1 MPLRSCKIKHFHQ
14 FCGVSFRIAGKRRIF
29 AKNLHRMSDYSTN
42 ASVNLQINGQ
52 QAQETLSNLKKAAL
66 NLTEQIAKA
75 AAAGDK
81 VTLKKLR
88 KEFTDVKRQIKEM
101 ESTTMQVESVLKRL
115 DHASPRDL
123 QRTLVTLN
131 KQLEYMERG
140 SEAWNAHTRKIK
152 AVKDEIAKVNV
163 ELAKSQ
169 TFLERVNSKWQE
181 WQTVAMGAAAA
192 LTGAVMAGKK
202 AVQMYAEMEQEM
214 ANVRKYTG
222 MTAEEVEHLNDQF
235 KKIDTRSS
243 RDELNRLAQEAG
255 RLGKTSEED
264 VLGFVKAADQINVAL
279 DELGEGATLQLSKL
293 TSIFGDEERLGT
305 EQSLLAVG
313 SVINEL
319 SQNCTAGA
327 SYLSEF
333 SQRLAGVGAQAGMTV
348 PQVMAFGAVL
358 DSQGQKVEMSATAL
372 SKLIMNLFKN
382 TDKIASATGMDL
394 EKFNAALKSSTNEGL
409 LMLLNRLNELGDMS
423 VLAPV
428 FADMGENGARASAVI
443 SALAGNVDMLIWE
456 QQEAA
461 KAYEEATS
469 VTKEFDVQNNTVQA
483 GLDKARKG
491 FQEMAIS
498 LGQEL
503 MPVMRHFISS
513 TSATMRLMLQLVR
526 FIKEHRVAITALA
539 AAVATYYVAVN
550 LALIKEKAH
559 AVLIALKTAAL
570 HVHKVAVL
578 AASVAYN
585 KMTGN
590 VVRANAAM
598 KLLNATMM
606 SNPWGLLA
614 AAIVGAGVALYGFIK
629 RQQEANK
636 EQDKLTEA
644 ERRQL
649 RVQQQI
655 DEHNKAI
662 EEEYAKQAATVT
674 SLTKVV
680 NNSNLSLE
688 KRREAL
694 KRLQEIVP
702 DYHASLT
709 DEGKLINDNKD
720 ALDKYL
726 VSLKQSIRMKMNQE
740 KLEDIATQQIPIE
753 DNIKRLEQQNEAFK
767 QVIEDAKRAAASG
780 DDAKKKK
787 MSQEIREMNSIIAK
801 NNQQIRSLKKQ
812 WQELEDVA
820 SGISIDMPE
829 PTGKPKK
836 TAAAPTGGGGDDKK
850 KGKSNKFQK
859 EDDWKERE
867 QALNR
872 IAYAKGEA
880 DYDAYTKRMLEIEVE
895 YNKKKLAHT
904 DLAGNEQ
911 VTIEAAYYEALKKQ
925 KNNAIEGTVQ
935 QEEAAYKEVMAV
947 LQQRYMDG
955 EMSARQYQNAIE
967 LAELEHLRKVAGLY
981 EEGSKE
987 RLKAE
992 KNYHDT
998 SLKYQQKHLQE
1009 DKRLQEK
1016 FRQEY
1021 FTKAYQ
1027 TTDTESY
1034 ERDLHA
1040 LELVQAQMLKA
1051 VGDNAKDRLK
1061 IERAFQEAK
1070 YRLGRKYNVKN
1081 AKEMKKSYRAAIDD
1095 IADWLKSDG
1104 GQAFTGA
1111 LDTILS
1117 GMSAIFSGISDMIQA
1132 ELDVETAKIQTSYD
1146 AQISAAEGNK
1156 YQEVQLEQQKQ
1167 KDIAKAKAE
1176 ANKKMFAMQ
1185 VIQAV
1190 AQTAMSAISAYSSA
1204 AAIPVVGFIL
1214 APIAAA
1220 MAVAAG
1226 AIQIASIKK
1235 QQQAS
1240 ESQGYAEGGFTPA
1253 GPKYK
1258 EVGVVHAGEWVA
1270 SQQLLANPQA
1280 RAMVNTLDYA
1290 QRTNKMG
1297 VLSASD
1303 VSRQITAPTVIAQ
1316 ASQDGRLERTLAAT
1330 ATAVA
1335 AYSSTMESLNQRL
1348 NEPFVTVN
1356 TVTGDKGIMK
1366 AQEEYDQLMKNKTPK
1381 SRRQ

>member
-1 MPLRSCKIKHFHQ
+1 
-14 FCGVSFRIAGKRRIF
+14 
-29 AKNLHRMSDYSTN
+29 MSDYATN
-42 ASVNLQINGQ
+42 TSVNLMINGQ
-52 QAQETLSNLKKAAL
+52 QAAETLANLKKHAL
-66 NLTEQIAKA
+66 DLSEQIAKA

-81 VTLKKLR
+81 LTLQKLR
-88 KEFTDVKRQIKEM
+88 KELRDTNRQIKEM
-101 ESTTMQVESVLKRL
+101 ESSTMQVDNVLRRL
-115 DHASPRDL
+115 DKATPKEL
-123 QRTLVTLN
+123 QKTLQTLN
-131 KQLEYMERG
+131 KQLDYMERG
-140 SEAWNAHTRKIK
+140 SDAWTAQAQRIRL
-152 AVKDEIAKVNV
+152 VKEEIARVNG

-169 TFLERVNSKWQE
+169 TFLERFNSKWQE
-181 WQTVAMGAAAA
+181 WQTVAVGGVAA
-192 LTGAVMAGKK
+192 LTGAVMAGKQ

-214 ANVRKYTG
+214 ASVRKYTG
-222 MTAEEVEHLNDQF
+222 MTAEQVEHLNEQF

-243 RDELNRLAQEAG
+243 REELNRLAQEAG
-255 RLGKTSEED
+255 RLGKSSEED

-279 DELGEGATLQLSKL
+279 DDLGEGATLQLSKL

-305 EQSLLAVG
+305 ERSLLAVG

-327 SYLSEF
+327 AYLAQF
-333 SQRLAGVGAQAGMTV
+333 GQRLAGVGAQAGMTV

-382 TDKIASATGMDL
+382 TEKIARATGMDL

-461 KAYEEATS
+461 KAFDEATS
-469 VTKEFDVQNNTVQA
+469 VTKEFEVQNNTVQA

-503 MPVMRHFISS
+503 MPVMRHFIST
-513 TSATMRLMLQLVR
+513 TSATMRVMLQLVK
-526 FIKEHRVAITALA
+526 FIKEHKTAILSLA
-539 AAVATYYVAVN
+539 AAVATYTVAVN
-550 LALIKEKAH
+550 LALIKEKLH
-559 AVLIALKTAAL
+559 AAFIAIKTAAL

-585 KMTGN
+585 RMTGN

-606 SNPWGLLA
+606 MNPWGLVA
-614 AAIVGAGVALYGFIK
+614 GAIVGVGVALYSIFK
-629 RQQEANK
+629 NSKDAAN
-636 EQDKLTEA
+636 EQKKLTTEQ
-644 ERRQL
+644 ERQL
-649 RVQQQI
+649 RIQKQI
-655 DEHNKAI
+655 DGHNKAVD
-662 EEEYAKQAATVT
+662 EEYAKQAATVT

-694 KRLQEIVP
+694 KHLQEIVP

-709 DEGKLINDNKD
+709 DEGKLINDNKE
-720 ALDKYL
+720 ALDNYL

-767 QVIEDAKRAAASG
+767 RVIEDAKRAAESG

-801 NNQQIRSLKKQ
+801 NNHQIRSLKKQ

-829 PTGKPKK
+829 PTKTKPSGDGQLPDG
-836 TAAAPTGGGGDDKK
+836 ADDKK
-850 KGKSNKFQK
+850 AGKGNKFQK
-859 EDDWKERE
+859 EDDWRERE

-872 IAYAKGEA
+872 IAYAKGTS
-880 DYDAYTKRMLEIEVE
+880 DYEQYNARMLEIEVE
-895 YNKKKLAHT
+895 YNRRKLLHK
-904 DLAGNEQ
+904 DLVGNEE
-911 VTIEAAYYEALKKQ
+911 VTIEAAYQEALKKQ
-925 KNNAIEGTVQ
+925 RQNAIEGTVQ
-935 QEEAAYKEVMAV
+935 QEEVAYKEVMAI

-955 EMSARQYQNAIE
+955 ELSARQYQNAIE
-967 LAELEHLRKVAGLY
+967 LAELEHLRKVASLY
-981 EEGSKE
+981 EDGSKE
-987 RLKAE
+987 KLRAE
-992 KNYHDT
+992 KHYHDT

-1009 DKRLQEK
+1009 ARQAQEK
-1016 FRQEY
+1016 MRQAY
-1021 FTKAYQ
+1021 FTKGFRI
-1027 TTDTESY
+1027 TDDESY
-1034 ERDLHA
+1034 QRDMQN
-1040 LELVQAQMLKA
+1040 LELVYRQMLKA
-1051 VGDNAKDRLK
+1051 AGDSKRDRLRV
-1061 IERAFQEAK
+1061 ERAFYEAK
-1070 YRLGRKYNVKN
+1070 YQLARKYNKRE
-1081 AKEMKKSYRAAIDD
+1081 AKELKKSFRGAIDD
-1095 IADWLKSDG
+1095 SIAWLESDAG
-1104 GQAFTGA
+1104 KAMTESFS
-1111 LDTILS
+1111 TIVNQM
-1117 GMSAIFSGISDMIQA
+1117 GAIFSGLSEIIQA
-1132 ELDVETAKIQTSYD
+1132 ELDIQT
-1146 AQISAAEGNK
+1146 AQIERKYDREISYAEGNK
-1156 YQEVQLEQQKQ
+1156 SQEVALEQQKQ
-1167 KDIAKAKAE
+1167 AEIGKAKQE
-1176 ANKKMFAMQ
+1176 ANRKMFAMQ
-1185 VIQAV
+1185 VLQAV

-1204 AAIPVVGFIL
+1204 AAIPMVGFIM

-1240 ESQGYAEGGFTPA
+1240 EAQGYMEGGFTKPGRKDEPA
-1253 GPKYK
+1253 GI
-1258 EVGVVHAGEWVA
+1258 VHAGEWVA
-1270 SQQLLANPQA
+1270 SQDLLRNPQA
-1280 RAMVNTLDYA
+1280 RAMIETLDYA
-1290 QRTNKMG
+1290 QRTNTIG
-1297 VLSASD
+1297 RLSASD
-1303 VSRQITAPTVIAQ
+1303 VSQSITAPQRMAQ
-1316 ASQDGRLERTLAAT
+1316 ASSNGELL
-1330 ATAVA
+1330 AVA
-1335 AYSSTMESLNQRL
+1335 AASQALSRSVNEMNVRL
-1348 NEPFVTVN
+1348 HEPFVTVN
-1356 TVTGDKGIMK
+1356 TVTGDTGIKK
-1366 AQEEYDQLMKNKTPK
+1366 AQDEYEQLMRNKTPK
-1381 SRRQ
+1381 SRR

>member
-1 MPLRSCKIKHFHQ
+1 
-14 FCGVSFRIAGKRRIF
+14 
-29 AKNLHRMSDYSTN
+29 MSDYATN
-42 ASVNLQINGQ
+42 TSVNLTVNGQ
-52 QAQETLSNLKKAAL
+52 QAAETLANLKKHAL
-66 NLTEQIAKA
+66 ELSEQIARA

-81 VTLKKLR
+81 LTLQKLR
-88 KEFTDVKRQIKEM
+88 KELKDTNRQIKEM
-101 ESTTMQVESVLKRL
+101 ESSTMQVDNVLRRL
-115 DHASPRDL
+115 DKATPKEL
-123 QRTLVTLN
+123 QKTLQTLN
-131 KQLEYMERG
+131 KQLDYMERG
-140 SEAWNAHTRKIK
+140 SDAWTAQAQRIRL
-152 AVKDEIAKVNV
+152 VKEEIARVNG

-169 TFLERVNSKWQE
+169 TFLERLNSKWQE
-181 WQTVAMGAAAA
+181 WQTAAMGGVAII
-192 LTGAVMAGKK
+192 TGAVMAGKK

-222 MTAEEVEHLNDQF
+222 MTAEQVEHLNEEF
-235 KKIDTRSS
+235 KKIDTRSP
-243 RDELNRLAQEAG
+243 REELNRLAQEAG

-279 DELGEGATLQLSKL
+279 DELGDGATLQLSKL

-305 EQSLLAVG
+305 ERSLLAVG

-327 SYLSEF
+327 SYLAQF
-333 SQRLAGVGAQAGMTV
+333 GQRLAGVGAQAGMTV

-382 TDKIASATGMDL
+382 TEKIASATGMDL

-456 QQEAA
+456 QEEAA
-461 KAYEEATS
+461 KAFEEATS

-483 GLDKARKG
+483 GLEKARKG

-503 MPVMRHFISS
+503 MPVMRHFIST
-513 TSATMRLMLQLVR
+513 TSATMRVMLHLVK
-526 FIKEHRVAITALA
+526 FIKEHKTAILSLA
-539 AAVATYYVAVN
+539 AAVATYTVAVN
-550 LALIKEKAH
+550 LALIKEKLH
-559 AVLIALKTAAL
+559 AAFIAVKTAAL

-585 KMTGN
+585 RMTGN

-606 SNPWGLLA
+606 MNPWGLVA
-614 AAIVGAGVALYGFIK
+614 GAIVGVGVALYSIFK
-629 RQQEANK
+629 NSKDAAK
-636 EQDKLTEA
+636 EQKKLTA
-644 ERRQL
+644 EQERQL
-649 RVQQQI
+649 RIQKQI
-655 DEHNKAI
+655 DDHNKAVD
-662 EEEYAKQAATVT
+662 EEYAKQAATVT
-674 SLTKVV
+674 SLTKLV

-720 ALDKYL
+720 ALDNYL

-767 QVIEDAKRAAASG
+767 RVIEDAKRAAESG

-801 NNQQIRSLKKQ
+801 NNHQIRSLKKQ

-829 PTGKPKK
+829 PTKTKPSGDGQLPDG
-836 TAAAPTGGGGDDKK
+836 ADDKK
-850 KGKSNKFQK
+850 AGKGNKFQK
-859 EDDWKERE
+859 EDDWRERE

-872 IAYAKGEA
+872 IAYAKGTA
-880 DYDAYTKRMLEIEVE
+880 DYEQYNARMLEIEVE
-895 YNKKKLAHT
+895 YNRRKLLHK
-904 DLAGNEQ
+904 DLVGNEE
-911 VTIEAAYYEALKKQ
+911 VTIEAAYQEALKKQ
-925 KNNAIEGTVQ
+925 RQNAIEGTVQ
-935 QEEAAYKEVMAV
+935 QEEVAYKEVMAI

-955 EMSARQYQNAIE
+955 ELSARQYQNAIE
-967 LAELEHLRKVAGLY
+967 LAELEHLRKVASLY
-981 EEGSKE
+981 EDGSKE
-987 RLKAE
+987 KLRAE
-992 KNYHDT
+992 KHYHDT

-1009 DKRLQEK
+1009 ARQAQEK
-1016 FRQEY
+1016 MRQAY
-1021 FTKAYQ
+1021 FTKGFRI
-1027 TTDTESY
+1027 TDDESY
-1034 ERDLHA
+1034 QRDMQN
-1040 LELVQAQMLKA
+1040 LELVYRQMLKA
-1051 VGDNAKDRLK
+1051 AGDSKRDRLRV
-1061 IERAFQEAK
+1061 ERAFYEAK
-1070 YRLGRKYNVKN
+1070 YQLARKYNKRE
-1081 AKEMKKSYRAAIDD
+1081 AKELKKSFRGAIDD
-1095 IADWLKSDG
+1095 SIAWLESDAG
-1104 GQAFTGA
+1104 KAMTESFS
-1111 LDTILS
+1111 TIVNQM
-1117 GMSAIFSGISDMIQA
+1117 GAIFSGLSEIIQA
-1132 ELDVETAKIQTSYD
+1132 ELDIQT
-1146 AQISAAEGNK
+1146 AQIERKYDREISYAEGNK
-1156 YQEVQLEQQKQ
+1156 SQEVALEQQKQ
-1167 KDIAKAKAE
+1167 AEIGKAKQE
-1176 ANKKMFAMQ
+1176 ANRKMFAMQ
-1185 VIQAV
+1185 VLQAV

-1204 AAIPVVGFIL
+1204 AAIPMVGFIM

-1240 ESQGYAEGGFTPA
+1240 EAQGYMEGGFTKPGRKDEPA
-1253 GPKYK
+1253 GI
-1258 EVGVVHAGEWVA
+1258 VHAGEWVA
-1270 SQQLLANPQA
+1270 SQDLLRNPQA
-1280 RAMVNTLDYA
+1280 RAMIETLDYA
-1290 QRTNKMG
+1290 QRTNTIG
-1297 VLSASD
+1297 RLSASD
-1303 VSRQITAPTVIAQ
+1303 VSQSITAPQRMAQ
-1316 ASQDGRLERTLAAT
+1316 ASSNGELL
-1330 ATAVA
+1330 AVA
-1335 AYSSTMESLNQRL
+1335 AASQALSRSVNEMNVRL
-1348 NEPFVTVN
+1348 HEPFVTVN
-1356 TVTGDKGIMK
+1356 TVTGDTGIKK
-1366 AQEEYDQLMKNKTPK
+1366 AQDEYEQLMRNKTPK
-1381 SRRQ
+1381 SRR

>member
-1 MPLRSCKIKHFHQ
+1 
-14 FCGVSFRIAGKRRIF
+14 
-29 AKNLHRMSDYSTN
+29 MSDYATN
-42 ASVNLQINGQ
+42 TSVNLMINGQ
-52 QAQETLSNLKKAAL
+52 QAAETLANLKKHAL
-66 NLTEQIAKA
+66 DLSEQIAKA

-81 VTLKKLR
+81 LTLQKLR
-88 KEFTDVKRQIKEM
+88 KELRDTNRQIKEM
-101 ESTTMQVESVLKRL
+101 ESSTMQVDNVLRRL
-115 DHASPRDL
+115 DKATPKEL
-123 QRTLVTLN
+123 QKTLQTLN
-131 KQLEYMERG
+131 KQLDYMERG
-140 SEAWNAHTRKIK
+140 SDAWTAQAQRIRL
-152 AVKDEIAKVNV
+152 VKEEIARVNG

-169 TFLERVNSKWQE
+169 TFLERFNSKWQE
-181 WQTVAMGAAAA
+181 WQTVAVGGVAA

-214 ANVRKYTG
+214 ASVRKYTG
-222 MTAEEVEHLNDQF
+222 MTAEQVEHLNEQF
-235 KKIDTRSS
+235 KKIDTRSP
-243 RDELNRLAQEAG
+243 REELNRLAQEAG
-255 RLGKTSEED
+255 RLGKSSEED

-279 DELGEGATLQLSKL
+279 DELGDGATLQLSKL

-305 EQSLLAVG
+305 ERSLLAVG

-327 SYLSEF
+327 SYLAQF
-333 SQRLAGVGAQAGMTV
+333 GQRLAGVGAQAGMTV

-382 TDKIASATGMDL
+382 TEKIATATGMDL

-461 KAYEEATS
+461 KAFDEATS
-469 VTKEFDVQNNTVQA
+469 VTKEFEVQNNTVQA

-503 MPVMRHFISS
+503 MPVMRHFIST
-513 TSATMRLMLQLVR
+513 TSATMRVMLQLVK
-526 FIKEHRVAITALA
+526 FIKEHKTAILSLA
-539 AAVATYYVAVN
+539 AAVATYTVAVN
-550 LALIKEKAH
+550 LALIKEKLH
-559 AVLIALKTAAL
+559 AAFIAIKTAAL

-585 KMTGN
+585 RMTGN

-606 SNPWGLLA
+606 MNPWGLVA
-614 AAIVGAGVALYGFIK
+614 GAIVGVGVALYSIFK
-629 RQQEANK
+629 NSKDAAK
-636 EQDKLTEA
+636 EQKKLTA
-644 ERRQL
+644 EQERQL
-649 RVQQQI
+649 RIQKQI
-655 DEHNKAI
+655 DDHNKAVD
-662 EEEYAKQAATVT
+662 EEYAKQAATVT

-720 ALDKYL
+720 ALDNYL

-767 QVIEDAKRAAASG
+767 RVIEDAKRAAESG

-801 NNQQIRSLKKQ
+801 NNHQIRSLKKQ

-829 PTGKPKK
+829 PSKTKPSGDGQLPDG
-836 TAAAPTGGGGDDKK
+836 ADDKK
-850 KGKSNKFQK
+850 AGKGNKFQK
-859 EDDWKERE
+859 EDDWRERE

-872 IAYAKGEA
+872 IAYAKGTA
-880 DYDAYTKRMLEIEVE
+880 DYEQYNARMLEIEVE
-895 YNKKKLAHT
+895 YNRRKLLHK
-904 DLAGNEQ
+904 DLVGNEE
-911 VTIEAAYYEALKKQ
+911 VTIEAAYQEALKKQ
-925 KNNAIEGTVQ
+925 RQNAIEGTVQ
-935 QEEAAYKEVMAV
+935 QEEVAYKEVMAI

-955 EMSARQYQNAIE
+955 ELSARQYQNAIE
-967 LAELEHLRKVAGLY
+967 LAELEHLRKVASLY
-981 EEGSKE
+981 EDGSKE
-987 RLKAE
+987 KLRAE
-992 KNYHDT
+992 KHYHDT

-1009 DKRLQEK
+1009 ARQAQEK
-1016 FRQEY
+1016 MRQAY
-1021 FTKAYQ
+1021 FTKGFRI
-1027 TTDTESY
+1027 TDDESY
-1034 ERDLHA
+1034 QRDMQN
-1040 LELVQAQMLKA
+1040 LELVYRQMLKA
-1051 VGDNAKDRLK
+1051 AGDSKRDRLRV
-1061 IERAFQEAK
+1061 ERAFYEAK
-1070 YRLGRKYNVKN
+1070 YQLARKYNKRE
-1081 AKEMKKSYRAAIDD
+1081 AKELKKSFRGAIDD
-1095 IADWLKSDG
+1095 SIAWLESDAG
-1104 GQAFTGA
+1104 KAMTESFT
-1111 LDTILS
+1111 TIVNQM
-1117 GMSAIFSGISDMIQA
+1117 GAIFSGLSEIIQA
-1132 ELDVETAKIQTSYD
+1132 ELDIQT
-1146 AQISAAEGNK
+1146 AQIERKYDREISYAEGNK
-1156 YQEVQLEQQKQ
+1156 SQEVALEQQKQ
-1167 KDIAKAKAE
+1167 AEIGKAKQE
-1176 ANKKMFAMQ
+1176 ANRKMFAMQ
-1185 VIQAV
+1185 VLQAV

-1204 AAIPVVGFIL
+1204 AAIPMVGFIM

-1240 ESQGYAEGGFTPA
+1240 EAQGYMEGGFTKPGRKDEPA
-1253 GPKYK
+1253 GI
-1258 EVGVVHAGEWVA
+1258 VHAGEWVA
-1270 SQQLLANPQA
+1270 SQDLLRNPQA
-1280 RAMVNTLDYA
+1280 RAMIETLDYA
-1290 QRTNKMG
+1290 QRTNTIG
-1297 VLSASD
+1297 RLSASD
-1303 VSRQITAPTVIAQ
+1303 VSQSITAPQRMAQ
-1316 ASQDGRLERTLAAT
+1316 ASSNGELL
-1330 ATAVA
+1330 AVA
-1335 AYSSTMESLNQRL
+1335 AASQALSRSVNEMNVRL
-1348 NEPFVTVN
+1348 HEPFVTVN
-1356 TVTGDKGIMK
+1356 TVTGDTGIKK
-1366 AQEEYDQLMKNKTPK
+1366 AQDEYEQLMRNKTPK
-1381 SRRQ
+1381 SRR

>member
-1 MPLRSCKIKHFHQ
+1 
-14 FCGVSFRIAGKRRIF
+14 
-29 AKNLHRMSDYSTN
+29 MSDYATN
-42 ASVNLQINGQ
+42 TSVNLMINGQ
-52 QAQETLSNLKKAAL
+52 QAAETLANLKKHAL
-66 NLTEQIAKA
+66 DLSEQIAKA

-81 VTLKKLR
+81 LTLQKLR
-88 KEFTDVKRQIKEM
+88 KELRDTNRQIKEM
-101 ESTTMQVESVLKRL
+101 ESSTMQVDNVLRRL
-115 DHASPRDL
+115 DKATPKEL
-123 QRTLVTLN
+123 QKTLQTLN
-131 KQLEYMERG
+131 KQLDYMERG
-140 SEAWNAHTRKIK
+140 SDAWTAQAQRIRL
-152 AVKDEIAKVNV
+152 VKEEIARVNG

-169 TFLERVNSKWQE
+169 TFLERFNSKWQE
-181 WQTVAMGAAAA
+181 WQTVAVGGVAA
-192 LTGAVMAGKK
+192 LTGAVMAGKQ

-214 ANVRKYTG
+214 ASVRKYTG
-222 MTAEEVEHLNDQF
+222 MTAEQVEHLNEQF

-243 RDELNRLAQEAG
+243 REELNRLAQEAG
-255 RLGKTSEED
+255 RLGKSSEED

-279 DELGEGATLQLSKL
+279 DELGDGATLQLSKL

-305 EQSLLAVG
+305 ERSLLAVG

-327 SYLSEF
+327 SYLAQF
-333 SQRLAGVGAQAGMTV
+333 GQRLAGVGAQAGMTV

-382 TDKIASATGMDL
+382 TEKIASATGMDL
-394 EKFNAALKSSTNEGL
+394 EKFNAALKNSTNEGL

-461 KAYEEATS
+461 KAFDEATS
-469 VTKEFDVQNNTVQA
+469 VTKEFEVQNNTVQA

-503 MPVMRHFISS
+503 MPVMRHFIST
-513 TSATMRLMLQLVR
+513 TSATMRVMLQLVK
-526 FIKEHRVAITALA
+526 FIKEHKTAILSLA
-539 AAVATYYVAVN
+539 AAVATYTVAVN
-550 LALIKEKAH
+550 LALIKEKLH
-559 AVLIALKTAAL
+559 AAFIAIKTAAL

-585 KMTGN
+585 RMTGN

-606 SNPWGLLA
+606 MNPWGLVA
-614 AAIVGAGVALYGFIK
+614 GAIVGVGVALYSIFK
-629 RQQEANK
+629 NSKDAAN
-636 EQDKLTEA
+636 EQKKLTA
-644 ERRQL
+644 EEERQF
-649 RVQQQI
+649 RVKKQI
-655 DEHNKAI
+655 DDHNKAVD
-662 EEEYAKQAATVT
+662 EEYAKQAATVT

-720 ALDKYL
+720 ALDNYL

-767 QVIEDAKRAAASG
+767 RVIEDAKRAAESG

-801 NNQQIRSLKKQ
+801 NNHQIRSLKKQ

-829 PTGKPKK
+829 PTKTKPSGDGQLPDG
-836 TAAAPTGGGGDDKK
+836 ADDKK
-850 KGKSNKFQK
+850 AGKGNKFQK
-859 EDDWKERE
+859 EDDWRERE

-872 IAYAKGEA
+872 IAYAKGTA
-880 DYDAYTKRMLEIEVE
+880 DYEQYNARMLEIEVE
-895 YNKKKLAHT
+895 YNRRKLLHK
-904 DLAGNEQ
+904 DLVGNEE
-911 VTIEAAYYEALKKQ
+911 VTIEAAYQEALKKQ
-925 KNNAIEGTVQ
+925 RQNAIEGTVQ
-935 QEEAAYKEVMAV
+935 QEEVAYKEVMAI

-955 EMSARQYQNAIE
+955 ELSARQYQNAIE
-967 LAELEHLRKVAGLY
+967 LAELEHLRKVASLY
-981 EEGSKE
+981 EDGSKE
-987 RLKAE
+987 KLRAE
-992 KNYHDT
+992 KHYHDT

-1009 DKRLQEK
+1009 ARQAQEK
-1016 FRQEY
+1016 MRQAY
-1021 FTKAYQ
+1021 FTKGFRI
-1027 TTDTESY
+1027 TDDESY
-1034 ERDLHA
+1034 QRDMQN
-1040 LELVQAQMLKA
+1040 LELVYKQMLKA
-1051 VGDNAKDRLK
+1051 AGDSKRDRLRV
-1061 IERAFQEAK
+1061 ERAFYEAK
-1070 YRLGRKYNVKN
+1070 YQLARKYNKRE
-1081 AKEMKKSYRAAIDD
+1081 AKELKKSFRGAIDD
-1095 IADWLKSDG
+1095 SIAWLESDAG
-1104 GQAFTGA
+1104 KAMTESFS
-1111 LDTILS
+1111 TIVNQM
-1117 GMSAIFSGISDMIQA
+1117 GAIFSGLSEIIQA
-1132 ELDVETAKIQTSYD
+1132 ELDIQT
-1146 AQISAAEGNK
+1146 AQIERKYDREISYAEGNK
-1156 YQEVQLEQQKQ
+1156 SQEVALEQQKQ
-1167 KDIAKAKAE
+1167 AEIGKAKQE
-1176 ANKKMFAMQ
+1176 ANRKMFAMQ
-1185 VIQAV
+1185 VLQAV

-1204 AAIPVVGFIL
+1204 AAIPMVGFIM

-1240 ESQGYAEGGFTPA
+1240 EAQGYMEGGFTKPGRKDEPA
-1253 GPKYK
+1253 GI
-1258 EVGVVHAGEWVA
+1258 VHAGEWVA
-1270 SQQLLANPQA
+1270 SQDLLRNPQA
-1280 RAMVNTLDYA
+1280 RAMIETLDYA
-1290 QRTNKMG
+1290 QRTNTIG
-1297 VLSASD
+1297 RLSASD
-1303 VSRQITAPTVIAQ
+1303 VSQSITAPQRMAQ
-1316 ASQDGRLERTLAAT
+1316 ASSNGELL
-1330 ATAVA
+1330 AVA
-1335 AYSSTMESLNQRL
+1335 AASQALSRSVNEMNVRL
-1348 NEPFVTVN
+1348 HEPFVTVN
-1356 TVTGDKGIMK
+1356 TVTGDTGIKK
-1366 AQEEYDQLMKNKTPK
+1366 AQDEYEQLMRNKTPK
-1381 SRRQ
+1381 SRR

>member
-14 FCGVSFRIAGKRRIF
+14 FCGVSFRITGKGRIF

-81 VTLKKLR
+81 VSLKKLR

-222 MTAEEVEHLNDQF
+222 MTAEEVEHLNDKF

-513 TSATMRLMLQLVR
+513 TSATMRVMLQLVK

-559 AVLIALKTAAL
+559 AALIAIKTAAL

-598 KLLNATMM
+598 KLLNATMI
-606 SNPWGLLA
+606 SSPWGLLA
-614 AAIVGAGVALYGFIK
+614 AAVVGAGVALYGFIK
-629 RQQEANK
+629 RQQDAGK
-636 EQDKLTEA
+636 EQKKLTA
-644 ERRQL
+644 EQERQL
-649 RVQQQI
+649 RIQKQI
-655 DEHNKAI
+655 DDHNNAI
-662 EEEYAKQAATVT
+662 VEEYAKESAAVN

-694 KRLQEIVP
+694 RQLKEIVP

-709 DEGKLINDNKD
+709 DEGVLINNNKE
-720 ALDKYL
+720 ALDNYL
-726 VSLKQSIRMKMNQE
+726 ISLKESIRMKMNQE
-740 KLEDIATQQIPIE
+740 KLEEIATKQIPIE
-753 DNIKRLEQQNEAFK
+753 DKIAHVESQIAMFEDLNRSYKEMLKTGTGYTNEDNVKAAIKEN
-767 QVIEDAKRAAASG
+767 AKF
-780 DDAKKKK
+780 
-787 MSQEIREMNSIIAK
+787 IRQYSADLRK
-801 NNQQIRSLKKQ
+801 LKKE

-820 SGISIDMPE
+820 NGISIKAPN
-829 PTGKPKK
+829 PVKGKPS
-836 TAAAPTGGGGDDKK
+836 AGALPDEEDDKK
-850 KGKSNKFQK
+850 KGKSNKFQA

-872 IAYAKGEA
+872 IAYAKGEQ

-895 YNKKKLAHT
+895 YNRKKLAHT

-935 QEEAAYKEVMAV
+935 QEEEEYKGIMAV

-955 EMSARQYQNAIE
+955 ELSARQYQSAIE
-967 LAELEHLRKVAGLY
+967 LAELEHLRRVANLY
-981 EEGSKE
+981 EDGSKE

-1021 FTKAYQ
+1021 FTKAYR

-1117 GMSAIFSGISDMIQA
+1117 GMSSIFSGISDMIQA

-1204 AAIPVVGFIL
+1204 AAIPMVGFIL

>member
-1 MPLRSCKIKHFHQ
+1 
-14 FCGVSFRIAGKRRIF
+14 
-29 AKNLHRMSDYSTN
+29 MSDYATN
-42 ASVNLQINGQ
+42 TSVNLMINGQ
-52 QAQETLSNLKKAAL
+52 QAAETLANLKKHAL
-66 NLTEQIAKA
+66 DLSEQIAKA

-81 VTLKKLR
+81 LTLQKLR
-88 KEFTDVKRQIKEM
+88 KELRDTNRQIKEM
-101 ESTTMQVESVLKRL
+101 ESSTMQVDNVLRRL
-115 DHASPRDL
+115 DKATPKEL
-123 QRTLVTLN
+123 QKTLQTLN
-131 KQLEYMERG
+131 KQLDYMERG
-140 SEAWNAHTRKIK
+140 SDAWTTQAQRIRL
-152 AVKDEIAKVNV
+152 VKEEIARVNG

-169 TFLERVNSKWQE
+169 TFLERFNSKWQE
-181 WQTVAMGAAAA
+181 WQTVAVGGVAA

-214 ANVRKYTG
+214 ASVRKYTG
-222 MTAEEVEHLNDQF
+222 MTAEQVEHLNEQF
-235 KKIDTRSS
+235 KKIDTRSP
-243 RDELNRLAQEAG
+243 REELNRLAQEAG
-255 RLGKTSEED
+255 RLGKSSEED

-279 DELGEGATLQLSKL
+279 DELGDGATLQLSKL

-305 EQSLLAVG
+305 ERSLLAVG

-327 SYLSEF
+327 SYLAQF
-333 SQRLAGVGAQAGMTV
+333 GQRLAGVGAQAGMTV

-382 TDKIASATGMDL
+382 TEKIATATGMDL
-394 EKFNAALKSSTNEGL
+394 EKFNAALKNSTNEGL

-461 KAYEEATS
+461 KAFDEATS
-469 VTKEFDVQNNTVQA
+469 VTKEFEVQNNTVQA

-503 MPVMRHFISS
+503 MPVMRHFIST
-513 TSATMRLMLQLVR
+513 TSATMRVMLQLVK
-526 FIKEHRVAITALA
+526 FIKEHKTAILSLA
-539 AAVATYYVAVN
+539 AAVATYTVAVN
-550 LALIKEKAH
+550 LALIKEKLH
-559 AVLIALKTAAL
+559 AAFIAIKTAAL

-585 KMTGN
+585 RMTGN

-606 SNPWGLLA
+606 MNPWGLVA
-614 AAIVGAGVALYGFIK
+614 GAIVGVGVALYSIFK
-629 RQQEANK
+629 NSKDAAN
-636 EQDKLTEA
+636 EQKKLTA
-644 ERRQL
+644 EQERQL
-649 RVQQQI
+649 RIQKQI
-655 DEHNKAI
+655 DDHNKAVD
-662 EEEYAKQAATVT
+662 EEYAKQAATVT

-720 ALDKYL
+720 ALDNYL

-767 QVIEDAKRAAASG
+767 RVIEDAKRAAESG

-801 NNQQIRSLKKQ
+801 NNHQIRSLKKQ

-829 PTGKPKK
+829 PTKTKPSGDGQLPDG
-836 TAAAPTGGGGDDKK
+836 ADDKK
-850 KGKSNKFQK
+850 AGKGNKFQK
-859 EDDWKERE
+859 EDDWRERE

-872 IAYAKGEA
+872 IAYAKGTA
-880 DYDAYTKRMLEIEVE
+880 DYEQYNARMLEIEVE
-895 YNKKKLAHT
+895 YNRRKLLHK
-904 DLAGNEQ
+904 DLVGNEE
-911 VTIEAAYYEALKKQ
+911 VTIEAAYQEALKKQ
-925 KNNAIEGTVQ
+925 RQNAIEGTVQ
-935 QEEAAYKEVMAV
+935 QEEVAYKEVMAI

-955 EMSARQYQNAIE
+955 ELSARQYQNAIE
-967 LAELEHLRKVAGLY
+967 LAELEHLRKVASLY
-981 EEGSKE
+981 EDGSKE
-987 RLKAE
+987 KLRAE
-992 KNYHDT
+992 KHYHDT

-1009 DKRLQEK
+1009 ARQAQEK
-1016 FRQEY
+1016 MRQAY
-1021 FTKAYQ
+1021 FTKGFRI
-1027 TTDTESY
+1027 TDDESY
-1034 ERDLHA
+1034 QRDMQN
-1040 LELVQAQMLKA
+1040 LELVYRQMLKA
-1051 VGDNAKDRLK
+1051 AGDSKRDRLRV
-1061 IERAFQEAK
+1061 ERAFYEAK
-1070 YRLGRKYNVKN
+1070 YQLARKYNKRE
-1081 AKEMKKSYRAAIDD
+1081 AKELKKSFRGAIDD
-1095 IADWLKSDG
+1095 SIAWLESDAG
-1104 GQAFTGA
+1104 KAMTESFS
-1111 LDTILS
+1111 TIVNQM
-1117 GMSAIFSGISDMIQA
+1117 GAIFSGLSEIIQA
-1132 ELDVETAKIQTSYD
+1132 ELDIQT
-1146 AQISAAEGNK
+1146 AQIERKYDREISYAEGNK
-1156 YQEVQLEQQKQ
+1156 SQEVALEQQKQ
-1167 KDIAKAKAE
+1167 AEIGKAKQE
-1176 ANKKMFAMQ
+1176 ANRKMFAMQ
-1185 VIQAV
+1185 VLQAV

-1204 AAIPVVGFIL
+1204 AAIPMVGFIM

-1240 ESQGYAEGGFTPA
+1240 EAQGYMEGGFTKPGRKDEPA
-1253 GPKYK
+1253 GI
-1258 EVGVVHAGEWVA
+1258 VHAGEWVA
-1270 SQQLLANPQA
+1270 SQDLLRNPQA
-1280 RAMVNTLDYA
+1280 RAMIETLDYA
-1290 QRTNKMG
+1290 QRTNTIG
-1297 VLSASD
+1297 RLSASD
-1303 VSRQITAPTVIAQ
+1303 VSQSITAPQRMAQ
-1316 ASQDGRLERTLAAT
+1316 ASSNGELL
-1330 ATAVA
+1330 AVA
-1335 AYSSTMESLNQRL
+1335 AASQALSRSVNEMNVRL
-1348 NEPFVTVN
+1348 HEPFVTVN
-1356 TVTGDKGIMK
+1356 TVTGDTGIKK
-1366 AQEEYDQLMKNKTPK
+1366 AQDEYEQLMRNKTPK
-1381 SRRQ
+1381 SRR

>member
-1 MPLRSCKIKHFHQ
+1 
-14 FCGVSFRIAGKRRIF
+14 
-29 AKNLHRMSDYSTN
+29 MSDYATN
-42 ASVNLQINGQ
+42 TSVNLMINGQ
-52 QAQETLSNLKKAAL
+52 QAAETLANLKKHAL
-66 NLTEQIAKA
+66 DLSEQIAKA

-81 VTLKKLR
+81 LTLQKLR
-88 KEFTDVKRQIKEM
+88 KELRDTNRQIKEM
-101 ESTTMQVESVLKRL
+101 ESSTMQVDNVLRRL
-115 DHASPRDL
+115 DKATPKEL
-123 QRTLVTLN
+123 QKTLQTLN
-131 KQLEYMERG
+131 KQLDYMERG
-140 SEAWNAHTRKIK
+140 SDAWSAQAQRIRL
-152 AVKDEIAKVNV
+152 VKEEIARVNG

-169 TFLERVNSKWQE
+169 TFLERFNSKWQE
-181 WQTVAMGAAAA
+181 WQTVAVGGVAA

-214 ANVRKYTG
+214 ASVRKYTG
-222 MTAEEVEHLNDQF
+222 MTAEQVEHLNEQF
-235 KKIDTRSS
+235 KKIDTRSP
-243 RDELNRLAQEAG
+243 REELNRLAQEAG
-255 RLGKTSEED
+255 RLGKSSEED

-279 DELGEGATLQLSKL
+279 DELGDGATLQLSKL

-305 EQSLLAVG
+305 ERSLLAVG

-327 SYLSEF
+327 SYLAQF
-333 SQRLAGVGAQAGMTV
+333 GQRLAGIGAQAGMTV

-382 TDKIASATGMDL
+382 TEKIATATGMDL
-394 EKFNAALKSSTNEGL
+394 EKFNAALKNSTNEGL

-461 KAYEEATS
+461 KAFDEATS
-469 VTKEFDVQNNTVQA
+469 VTKEFEVQNNTVQA

-503 MPVMRHFISS
+503 MPVMRHFIST
-513 TSATMRLMLQLVR
+513 TSATMRVMLQLVK
-526 FIKEHRVAITALA
+526 FIKEHKTAILSLA
-539 AAVATYYVAVN
+539 AAVATYTVAVN
-550 LALIKEKAH
+550 LALIKEKLH
-559 AVLIALKTAAL
+559 AALIAIKTAAL
-570 HVHKVAVL
+570 HVHRVAVL

-585 KMTGN
+585 RMTGN

-606 SNPWGLLA
+606 MNPWGLVA
-614 AAIVGAGVALYGFIK
+614 GAIVGVGVALYSIFK
-629 RQQEANK
+629 NSKDAAN
-636 EQDKLTEA
+636 EQKKLTA
-644 ERRQL
+644 EQERQL
-649 RVQQQI
+649 RIQKQI
-655 DEHNKAI
+655 DDHNKAVD
-662 EEEYAKQAATVT
+662 EEYAKQAATVT

-720 ALDKYL
+720 ALDNYL

-767 QVIEDAKRAAASG
+767 RVIEDAKRAAESG

-801 NNQQIRSLKKQ
+801 NNHQIRSLKKQ

-829 PTGKPKK
+829 PTKTKPSGDGQLPDG
-836 TAAAPTGGGGDDKK
+836 ADDKK
-850 KGKSNKFQK
+850 AGKGNKFQK
-859 EDDWKERE
+859 EDDWRERE

-872 IAYAKGEA
+872 IAYAKGTA
-880 DYDAYTKRMLEIEVE
+880 DYEQYNARMLEIEVE
-895 YNKKKLAHT
+895 YNRRKLLHK
-904 DLAGNEQ
+904 DLVGNEE
-911 VTIEAAYYEALKKQ
+911 VTIEASYQEALKKQ
-925 KNNAIEGTVQ
+925 RQNAIEGTVQ
-935 QEEAAYKEVMAV
+935 QEEVAYKEVMAI

-955 EMSARQYQNAIE
+955 ELSARQYQNAIE
-967 LAELEHLRKVAGLY
+967 LAELEHLRKVASLY
-981 EEGSKE
+981 EDGSKE
-987 RLKAE
+987 KLRAE
-992 KNYHDT
+992 KHYHDT

-1009 DKRLQEK
+1009 ARQAQEK
-1016 FRQEY
+1016 MRQAY
-1021 FTKAYQ
+1021 FTKGFRI
-1027 TTDTESY
+1027 TDDESY
-1034 ERDLHA
+1034 LRDMQN
-1040 LELVQAQMLKA
+1040 LELVYKQMLKA
-1051 VGDNAKDRLK
+1051 AGDSKRDRLRV
-1061 IERAFQEAK
+1061 ERAFYEAK
-1070 YRLGRKYNVKN
+1070 YQLARKYNKRE
-1081 AKEMKKSYRAAIDD
+1081 AKELKKSFRGAIDD
-1095 IADWLKSDG
+1095 SIAWLESDAG
-1104 GQAFTGA
+1104 KAMTESFS
-1111 LDTILS
+1111 TIVNQM
-1117 GMSAIFSGISDMIQA
+1117 GAIFSGLSEIIQA
-1132 ELDVETAKIQTSYD
+1132 ELDIQT
-1146 AQISAAEGNK
+1146 AQIERKYDREISYAEGNK
-1156 YQEVQLEQQKQ
+1156 SQEVALEQQKQ
-1167 KDIAKAKAE
+1167 AEIGKAKQE
-1176 ANKKMFAMQ
+1176 ANRKMFAMQ
-1185 VIQAV
+1185 VLQAV

-1204 AAIPVVGFIL
+1204 AAIPMVGFIM

-1240 ESQGYAEGGFTPA
+1240 EAQGYMEGGFTKPGRKDEPA
-1253 GPKYK
+1253 GI
-1258 EVGVVHAGEWVA
+1258 VHAGEWVA
-1270 SQQLLANPQA
+1270 SQDLLRNPQA
-1280 RAMVNTLDYA
+1280 RAMIETLDYA
-1290 QRTNKMG
+1290 QRTNTIG
-1297 VLSASD
+1297 RLSASD
-1303 VSRQITAPTVIAQ
+1303 VSQSITAPQRMAQ
-1316 ASQDGRLERTLAAT
+1316 ASSNGELL
-1330 ATAVA
+1330 AVA
-1335 AYSSTMESLNQRL
+1335 AASQALSRSVNEMNVRL
-1348 NEPFVTVN
+1348 HEPFVTVN
-1356 TVTGDKGIMK
+1356 TVTGDTGIKK
-1366 AQEEYDQLMKNKTPK
+1366 AQDEYEQLMRNKTPK
-1381 SRRQ
+1381 SRR

>member
-1 MPLRSCKIKHFHQ
+1 
-14 FCGVSFRIAGKRRIF
+14 
-29 AKNLHRMSDYSTN
+29 MSDYATN
-42 ASVNLQINGQ
+42 TSVNLMINGQ
-52 QAQETLSNLKKAAL
+52 QAAETLANLKKNAL
-66 NLTEQIAKA
+66 DLSEQIAKA

-81 VTLKKLR
+81 LTLQKLR
-88 KEFTDVKRQIKEM
+88 KELRDTNRQIKEM
-101 ESTTMQVESVLKRL
+101 ESSTMQVDNVLRRL
-115 DHASPRDL
+115 DKATPKEL
-123 QRTLVTLN
+123 QKTLQTLN
-131 KQLEYMERG
+131 KQLDYMERG
-140 SEAWNAHTRKIK
+140 SDAWTAQAQRIRL
-152 AVKDEIAKVNV
+152 VKEEIARVNG

-169 TFLERVNSKWQE
+169 TFLERFNSKWQE
-181 WQTVAMGAAAA
+181 WQTVAVGGVAA
-192 LTGAVMAGKK
+192 LTGAVMAGKQ

-214 ANVRKYTG
+214 ASVRKYTG
-222 MTAEEVEHLNDQF
+222 MTAEQVEHLNEQF

-243 RDELNRLAQEAG
+243 REELNRLAQEAG
-255 RLGKTSEED
+255 RLGKSSEED

-279 DELGEGATLQLSKL
+279 DELGDGATLQLSKL
-293 TSIFGDEERLGT
+293 TSIFGDEERIGT
-305 EQSLLAVG
+305 ERSLLAVG

-327 SYLSEF
+327 SYLAQF
-333 SQRLAGVGAQAGMTV
+333 GQRLAGVGAQAGMTV

-382 TDKIASATGMDL
+382 TEKIATATGMDL
-394 EKFNAALKSSTNEGL
+394 EKFNAALKNSTNEGL

-461 KAYEEATS
+461 KAFDEATS
-469 VTKEFDVQNNTVQA
+469 VTKEFEVQNNTVQA

-503 MPVMRHFISS
+503 MPVMRHFIST
-513 TSATMRLMLQLVR
+513 TSATMRVMLQLVK
-526 FIKEHRVAITALA
+526 FIKEHKTAILSLA
-539 AAVATYYVAVN
+539 AAVATYTVAVN
-550 LALIKEKAH
+550 LALIKEKLHTAF
-559 AVLIALKTAAL
+559 IAIKTAAL

-585 KMTGN
+585 RMTGN

-606 SNPWGLLA
+606 MNPWGLVA
-614 AAIVGAGVALYGFIK
+614 GAIVGVGVALYSIFK
-629 RQQEANK
+629 NSKDAAK
-636 EQDKLTEA
+636 EQKKLTA
-644 ERRQL
+644 EQERQL
-649 RVQQQI
+649 RIQKQI
-655 DEHNKAI
+655 DDHNKAVD
-662 EEEYAKQAATVT
+662 EEYAKQAATVT

-720 ALDKYL
+720 ALDNYL

-767 QVIEDAKRAAASG
+767 RVIEDAKRAGESG

-801 NNQQIRSLKKQ
+801 NNHQIRSLKKQ

-829 PTGKPKK
+829 PTKTKPSGDGQLPDG
-836 TAAAPTGGGGDDKK
+836 ADDKK
-850 KGKSNKFQK
+850 AGKGNKFQK
-859 EDDWKERE
+859 EDDWRERE

-872 IAYAKGEA
+872 IAYAKGTA
-880 DYDAYTKRMLEIEVE
+880 DYEQYNARMLEIEVE
-895 YNKKKLAHT
+895 YNRRKLLHK
-904 DLAGNEQ
+904 DLVGNEE
-911 VTIEAAYYEALKKQ
+911 VTIEASYQEALKKQ
-925 KNNAIEGTVQ
+925 RQNAIEGTVQ
-935 QEEAAYKEVMAV
+935 QEEVAYKEVMAI

-955 EMSARQYQNAIE
+955 ELSARQYQNAIE
-967 LAELEHLRKVAGLY
+967 LAELEHLRKVASLY
-981 EEGSKE
+981 EDGSKE
-987 RLKAE
+987 KLRAE
-992 KNYHDT
+992 KHYHDT

-1009 DKRLQEK
+1009 ARQAQEK
-1016 FRQEY
+1016 IRQAY
-1021 FTKAYQ
+1021 FTKGFRI
-1027 TTDTESY
+1027 TDDESY
-1034 ERDLHA
+1034 QRDMQN
-1040 LELVQAQMLKA
+1040 LELVYRQMLKA
-1051 VGDNAKDRLK
+1051 AGDSKRDRLRV
-1061 IERAFQEAK
+1061 ERAFYEAK
-1070 YRLGRKYNVKN
+1070 YQLARKYNKRE
-1081 AKEMKKSYRAAIDD
+1081 AKELKKSFRGAIDD
-1095 IADWLKSDG
+1095 SIAWLESDAG
-1104 GQAFTGA
+1104 KAMTESFS
-1111 LDTILS
+1111 TIVNQM
-1117 GMSAIFSGISDMIQA
+1117 GAIFSGLSEIIQA
-1132 ELDVETAKIQTSYD
+1132 ELDIQT
-1146 AQISAAEGNK
+1146 AQIERKYDREISYAEGNK
-1156 YQEVQLEQQKQ
+1156 SQEVALEQQKQ
-1167 KDIAKAKAE
+1167 AEIGKAKQE
-1176 ANKKMFAMQ
+1176 ANRKMFAMQ
-1185 VIQAV
+1185 VLQAV

-1204 AAIPVVGFIL
+1204 AAIPMVGFIM

-1240 ESQGYAEGGFTPA
+1240 EAQGYMEGGFTKPGRKDEPA
-1253 GPKYK
+1253 GI
-1258 EVGVVHAGEWVA
+1258 VHAGEWVA
-1270 SQQLLANPQA
+1270 SQDLLRNPQA
-1280 RAMVNTLDYA
+1280 RAMIETLDYA
-1290 QRTNKMG
+1290 QRTNTIG
-1297 VLSASD
+1297 RLSASD
-1303 VSRQITAPTVIAQ
+1303 VSQSITAPQRMAQ
-1316 ASQDGRLERTLAAT
+1316 ASSNGELL
-1330 ATAVA
+1330 AVA
-1335 AYSSTMESLNQRL
+1335 AASQALSRSVNEMNVRL
-1348 NEPFVTVN
+1348 HEPFVTVN
-1356 TVTGDKGIMK
+1356 TVTGDTGIKK
-1366 AQEEYDQLMKNKTPK
+1366 AQDEYEQLMRNKTPK
-1381 SRRQ
+1381 SRR

>member
-1 MPLRSCKIKHFHQ
+1 
-14 FCGVSFRIAGKRRIF
+14 
-29 AKNLHRMSDYSTN
+29 MSDYSTN

-52 QAQETLSNLKKAAL
+52 QAQETLANLKKAAL

-88 KEFTDVKRQIKEM
+88 KEFSDVKRQIKEM

-123 QRTLVTLN
+123 QRTLATLN

-140 SEAWNAHTRKIK
+140 SEAWNAHTRKIR
-152 AVKDEIAKVNV
+152 AVKDEIAKVNG

-169 TFLERVNSKWQE
+169 TLIERFNAMWQT
-181 WQTVAMGAAAA
+181 WQTVAASGVLG

-214 ANVRKYTG
+214 ASVRKYTG
-222 MTAEEVEHLNDQF
+222 MTAEQVEHLNEAF

-243 RDELNRLAQEAG
+243 REELNRLAQEAG

-305 EQSLLAVG
+305 ERSLLAVG

-327 SYLSEF
+327 SYLAQF
-333 SQRLAGVGAQAGMTV
+333 GQRLAGVGAQAGMTV

-382 TDKIASATGMDL
+382 TEKIANATGMDL

-443 SALAGNVDMLIWE
+443 SALAGNIDMLIWE
-456 QQEAA
+456 QEEAA
-461 KAYEEATS
+461 KAFEEGTS
-469 VTKEFDVQNNTVQA
+469 VTKEFEVQNNTVQA

-491 FQEMAIS
+491 FQEMAIA

-513 TSATMRLMLQLVR
+513 TSATMRLMLKLVQ
-526 FIKEHRVAITALA
+526 FIKEHKAAIASIT
-539 AAVATYYVAVN
+539 AAVAAYTIAVN
-550 LALIKEKAH
+550 LALIKEKLH
-559 AVLIALKTAAL
+559 AALIAVKTAAL

-614 AAIVGAGVALYGFIK
+614 AAVVGAGVALYAFIK
-629 RQQEANK
+629 RQKEANK
-636 EQDKLTEA
+636 EQNNLTEA
-644 ERRQL
+644 QKRQM

-655 DEHNKAI
+655 NEHNKAI
-662 EEEYAKQAATVT
+662 DEEYAKQAGTVQ
-674 SLTKVV
+674 SLTKIV
-680 NNSNLSLE
+680 NNDNLSLE
-688 KRREAL
+688 KRREVL

-1290 QRTNKMG
+1290 QRTNQMG
-1297 VLSASD
+1297 VLSAAD
-1303 VSRQITAPTVIAQ
+1303 VSRQITAPTVVAQ
-1316 ASQDGRLERTLAAT
+1316 ASQDGRLERSLAAT
-1330 ATAVA
+1330 ASAIA
-1335 AYSSTMESLNQRL
+1335 AYSSTMDDLSKRL